1 MDSYPNGDA
10 NDGQLQIVEA
20 AQQPDSEQILINDF
34 GNPNLQKM
42 VDVVLQ
48 AYNHEWVELDKAN
61 APDKE
66 LNACQENWMDKVKC
80 AKIEFCCQKLHYFLR
95 AQQLGDLDK
104 FPQE

>member
-1 MDSYPNGDA
+1 MGTQFSLIIYSTNKDKTQKIVNQFNMDSYPNGDT

-48 AYNHEWVELDKAN
+48 AYNHEWGEL
-61 APDKE
+61 
-66 LNACQENWMDKVKC
+66 
-80 AKIEFCCQKLHYFLR
+80 
-95 AQQLGDLDK
+95 
-104 FPQE
+104 